1 MSLMR
6 LLITTNLLTPVGQLM
21 QNVHIS
27 SNNFVII
34 IHSLMQRST
43 QAKVSAR
50 LSSAFLDR
58 LAVSGDF
65 PSDSL
70 LRSSIWAVLRLTQSW
85 LLKKSSSDSLS
96 QHALLAL

>member
-27 SNNFVII
+27 IY
-34 IHSLMQRST
+34 HL

-50 LSSAFLDR
+50 LSSVFLDR